1 MMNIQYEVYKNAMK
15 LNHMA
20 AFTWDLRQDIFCYDE
35 MLPTIIQHEIPC
47 EGISVHLMKARLI
60 HPKDRMEFRRQID
73 WLLHGKNQ
81 RNSSETDFSMN
92 IRIYTVERCYIW
104 VRVKYQVKFE
114 QEKACYMTGFL
125 QNIQAQQEEKVRM
138 KNMMEHD
145 PMTGLYSK
153 THSAYLVDQVLSQ
166 PQTSL
171 NQALLVIDLDNFKQ
185 VNDKLGHLIGDAVIM
200 DIAMNLKMVFRLS
213 DILGHIGGDEFMV
226 LMKDIETVDV
236 VYERCNQLRDLL
248 RKSYK
253 HDNGTVE
260 VSASIGI
267 ALAPVHGRDYRTL
280 FSHADAALYQSKRT
294 GKDRHML
301 YSEDFVVNREK
312 EGKSEA
318 ATQDFKKLL
327 EDPRQYILSMAFNS
341 NDTALAVQI
350 LLEIFAKYFKVDR
363 AYVFW
368 HIDGPYWPRILF
380 EYVMGDNTKAS
391 VAHDA
396 QVRRHMKKRYHDTK
410 YGRFTECSDTSR
422 LPGRNAQT
430 VFARR
435 HMCAYLE
442 CAVMDGK
449 NCIGSVGFDDCRQ
462 PREWNESEY
471 EVLQAF
477 ADIMRRFLF
486 GQLYYERMKGQG
498 ALEF

>member
-1 MMNIQYEVYKNAMK
+1 MADIHAEVYQNAMK

-35 MLPTIIQHEIPC
+35 MLPNILQHDIPH
-47 EGISVHLMKARLI
+47 EGMSEHLMKARLI
-60 HPKDRMEFRRQID
+60 HPKDRMEFRKQVE

-81 RNSSETDFSMN
+81 RTAPEMKFSMKL
-92 IRIYTVERCYIW
+92 RIYTVNRCYIW
-104 VRVKYQVKFE
+104 IRLKYLAKFE
-114 QEKACYMTGFL
+114 DSKAYHISGFL
-125 QNIQAQQEEKVRM
+125 QNIHAQQEEQVRM

-153 THSAYLVDQVLSQ
+153 THSAYLVDQILTQS
-166 PQTSL
+166 SL
-171 NQALLVIDLDNFKQ
+171 QQALMVIDLDNFKQ
-185 VNDKLGHLIGDAVIM
+185 VNDQLGHLIGDAVIM
-200 DIAMNLKMVFRLS
+200 DIAMNLKMMFRNS

-226 LMKDIETVDV
+226 LMKDITTVDI
-236 VYERCNQLRDLL
+236 VYDRCNQLRDLL
-248 RKSYK
+248 RKSYQ
-253 HDNGTVE
+253 HETGIVN

-267 ALAPVHGRDYRTL
+267 ALAPAHGTDYRTL

-294 GKDRHML
+294 GKDRQML
-301 YSEDFVVNREK
+301 YSATFVEKREK
-312 EGKSEA
+312 EGKINET
-318 ATQDFKKLL
+318 TQDFRKLL
-327 EDPRQYILSMAFNS
+327 EDPRQYILTMAFNS
-341 NDTALAVQI
+341 KDTSLAVQI

-368 HIDGPYWPRILF
+368 HIDGPFWPRILF
-380 EYVMGDNTKAS
+380 EYVMGSNTKAS
-391 VAHDA
+391 IAHDA
-396 QVRRHMKKRYHDTK
+396 QVRRHMRKRYHNTK
-410 YGRFTECSDTSR
+410 YGRFSECSDTSK
-422 LPGRNAQT
+422 LPGRDAQR

-442 CAVMDGK
+442 CAVMDGN
-449 NCIGSVGFDDCRQ
+449 NCIGSVGFDDCQQ
-462 PREWNESEY
+462 PREWNESEH